1 MSQDSLEKSQGE
13 GSRGGKVIGH
23 TKSGKPIYDTHYH
36 ESHKNFN
43 AQDHRDAEKLNERL
57 KEDAYSKY
65 KQLKEKEDGNVS
77 DKAAEEHS
85 KHLNY
90 GDNAYYH
97 NKKGN
102 RLERR
107 EYISSKDSKIIEKSL
122 AVLELAHLEGHID
135 TDVIKKARSQAGV
148 YTDTHENCKL
158 GRVGQ
163 KYKEREKGEES
174 QEDSSQSE
182 IEHKHDL
189 KEGDKVRLAGGE
201 LQRVIS
207 ISGNT
212 VRISQNKTSDPEYV
226 HITKL
231 FRPSGEAVIK
241 PSIQSRE
248 IKNAS
253 DHIIRDGKKIN
264 IDILD
269 PDSGEKKFKKGDKI
283 KFGSETG
290 TVGREIEDDIHEV
303 IVDK

>member
-13 GSRGGKVIGH
+13 SSRDIKKSVI
-23 TKSGKPIYDTHYH
+23 T
-36 ESHKNFN
+36 
-43 AQDHRDAEKLNERL
+43 
-57 KEDAYSKY
+57 
-65 KQLKEKEDGNVS
+65 
-77 DKAAEEHS
+77 
-85 KHLNY
+85 
-90 GDNAYYH
+90 
-97 NKKGN
+97 
-102 RLERR
+102 
-107 EYISSKDSKIIEKSL
+107 
-122 AVLELAHLEGHID
+122 LELAYLGNQINTD
-135 TDVIKKARSQAGV
+135 TIEKARSQSGV
-148 YTDTHENCKL
+148 YTDTHENRKL
-158 GRVGQ
+158 GRIGQ

-207 ISGNT
+207 ISGNI
-212 VRISQNKTSDPEYV
+212 VRMSQNKTSDPEYV

-231 FRPSGEAVIK
+231 FRPSGEAVIES
-241 PSIQSRE
+241 SIQSRE

-253 DHIIRDGKKIN
+253 DHIIRDGKKIT